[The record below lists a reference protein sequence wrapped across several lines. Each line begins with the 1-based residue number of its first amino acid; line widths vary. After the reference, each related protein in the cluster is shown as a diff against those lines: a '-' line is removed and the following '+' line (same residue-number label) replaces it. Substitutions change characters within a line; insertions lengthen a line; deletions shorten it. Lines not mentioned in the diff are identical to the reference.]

1 MTGMRRAALL
11 LALVLSVAGCGPQA
25 ASGGDFEG
33 TEREVA
39 DVLEDLQ
46 ETAQAG
52 DEQRVCTL
60 LARDLLQRLQA
71 AGVPCPRAVSA
82 ALDDADTFDVTVR
95 DVTVS
100 GTTATARIAPS
111 AAEDA
116 PVDTVRLVR
125 EGANWRIASLGGA

>member
-1 MTGMRRAALL
+1 MADVRRLACL
-11 LALVLSVAGCGPQA
+11 LALVATVAGCGAQGA
-25 ASGGDFEG
+25 AGGDFEG

-60 LARDLLQRLQA
+60 LARELVQRLQQG
-71 AGVPCPRAVSA
+71 GVPCPRAVSA
-82 ALDDADTFDVTVR
+82 ALDDADTFEVSVR
-95 DVTVS
+95 DVQVS
-100 GTTATARIAPS
+100 GTTATARIAPGT
-111 AAEDA
+111 AEDA

-125 EGANWRIASLGGA
+125 EGANWRIASLGEA

>member
-1 MTGMRRAALL
+1 MRRLALL
-11 LALVLSVAGCGPQA
+11 LALVLAVAGCGAQGSA
-25 ASGGDFEG
+25 GGDFEG

-60 LARDLLQRLQA
+60 LARELVQRLQQQ
-71 AGVPCPRAVSA
+71 GVPCPRAVSG
-82 ALDDADTFDVTVR
+82 ALADADTFEVTVR
-95 DVTVS
+95 DVQVT